1 MQYVLTE
8 EQELLRETVRRL
20 AKEKVEPGARKRDEL
35 GEFDWEMVALFREND
50 LFGLDFPAEY
60 GGS

>member
-1 MQYVLTE
+1 MQYILTE

-20 AKEKVEPGARKRDEL
+20 AKEKVEPGARKRDET

-50 LFGLDFPAEY
+50 LFGLDF
-60 GGS
+60 